1 MATQFLRKIILEEL
15 QKVLKEA
22 DYPDIPGSQPGQ
34 DMSYMPSGPSGM
46 TKRSPLPGEK
56 DFMGPAKTSSARRV
70 GDPKVKKLQNILAS
84 VGYDV
89 GKIDGVPGKLLFKA
103 ISDANK
109 DMSGVGVPPER
120 VAKDFMSSGP
130 MAADEFISMF
140 SDPQQLAALRK
151 ANVKKEV
158 DKATAGVDKALRGS
172 DTGVTKPVK
181 PEPSMPGSKPAP
193 GGSQFPPSIPTQ
205 NKMMPSGKY
214 SPKEGDKMK
223 GELGTEVYHNGE
235 WIPESEYQQL
245 QKGLEEAI
253 SREIRKLLRKI

>member
-56 DFMGPAKTSSARRV
+56 DFMGPTKTSSARRV

-181 PEPSMPGSKPAP
+181 PEPTINPPKSDIMNSPIEKTPMGIRSFGPRDPSLTKDTGKPKVEEP
-193 GGSQFPPSIPTQ
+193 VNVRLNSV
-205 NKMMPSGKY
+205 
-214 SPKEGDKMK
+214 D
-223 GELGTEVYHNGE
+223 
-235 WIPESEYQQL
+235 
-245 QKGLEEAI
+245 EAI
-253 SREIRKLLRKI
+253 AREIRKLLRKI